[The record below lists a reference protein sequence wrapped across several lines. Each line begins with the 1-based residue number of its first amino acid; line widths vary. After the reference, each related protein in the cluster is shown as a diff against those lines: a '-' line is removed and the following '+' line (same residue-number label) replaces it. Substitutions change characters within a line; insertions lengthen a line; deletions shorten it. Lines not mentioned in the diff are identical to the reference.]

1 MGIILDNDI
10 SLYQIQNM
18 EKAYYNEVMAF
29 HNWEEALNKEI
40 ELIQEAVQKLKPNVQ
55 TILSQKGEL

>member
-1 MGIILDNDI
+1 VWEMAPSMGIILDNDI

-29 HNWEEALNKEI
+29 HN
-40 ELIQEAVQKLKPNVQ
+40 
-55 TILSQKGEL
+55 